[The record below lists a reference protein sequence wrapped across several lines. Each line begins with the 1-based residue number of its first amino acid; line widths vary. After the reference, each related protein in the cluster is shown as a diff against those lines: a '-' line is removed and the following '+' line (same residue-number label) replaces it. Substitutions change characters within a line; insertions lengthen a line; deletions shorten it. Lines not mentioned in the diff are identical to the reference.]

1 MTILDLIA
9 WFIRAGW
16 VREAAT
22 PTWAAFRDPRGCPE
36 GVYRWAV
43 VTQARDRGYSEE
55 PDAPGYLYLCDYRGP
70 DGAVQAI
77 TPRLMHFASLAEL
90 ETLVATSGVAS
101 HDYRPRSRDTQPDW
115 RAE

>member
-16 VREAAT
+16 TREAAT
-22 PTWAAFRDPRGCPE
+22 PTWAAFRDPRDCPE
-36 GVYRWAV
+36 GVYRRAV
-43 VTQARDRGYSEE
+43 VTQARHWGYTDEDE
-55 PDAPGYLYLCDYRGP
+55 TPTWLYLCEYRGP

-77 TPRLMHFASLAEL
+77 TPRVMHFASLAEL

-101 HDYRPRSRDTQPDW
+101 HDYRPRSMDAVPGW
-115 RAE
+115 GAE

>member
-1 MTILDLIA
+1 MTILDLVQ
-9 WFIRAGW
+9 WFTRAGW
-16 VREAAT
+16 TREAAT

-36 GVYRWAV
+36 GVYRRAV
-43 VTQARDRGYSEE
+43 VTQARHWGYGEE
-55 PDAPGYLYLCDYRGP
+55 LDAPGYLYLCDYRGP

-77 TPRLMHFASLAEL
+77 TPRVMHFASLAEL

-101 HDYRPRSRDTQPDW
+101 HDYQPRSMDAQPDW

>member
-9 WFIRAGW
+9 WFTRAGW
-16 VREAAT
+16 TREAAT

-36 GVYRWAV
+36 GVYRRAV
-43 VTQARDRGYSEE
+43 VTQARAWGHEE
-55 PDAPGYLYLCDYRGP
+55 AGLPWLYLCEYRGP

-77 TPRLMHFASLAEL
+77 TPRVMHFRAEAEL

-101 HDYRPRSRDTQPDW
+101 HDYHPRSMDAQPDGT
-115 RAE
+115 AE

>member
-1 MTILDLIA
+1 MTILDLVA

-22 PTWAAFRDPRGCPE
+22 PTWAAFRDSRGCPE
-36 GVYRWAV
+36 GVYRRAV
-43 VTQARDRGYSEE
+43 VTRARYGAE
-55 PDAPGYLYLCDYRGP
+55 PSQWLYLCEYRGP

-77 TPRLMHFASLAEL
+77 TPRVMHFASLAEL

-101 HDYRPRSRDTQPDW
+101 HDYQPRSHEQLPDW
-115 RAE
+115 TAE

>member
-9 WFIRAGW
+9 WFTRAGW

-36 GVYRWAV
+36 GVYRRAV
-43 VTQARDRGYSEE
+43 VTQARDRGYSDE
-55 PDAPGYLYLCDYRGP
+55 DKAPTYLYLCDYRGL

-77 TPRLMHFASLAEL
+77 TPRVMHFATIAEL

-101 HDYRPRSRDTQPDW
+101 HDYRPRSLDTAPDW
-115 RAE
+115 MAE

>member
-1 MTILDLIA
+1 MTILDLVA

-36 GVYRWAV
+36 GVYRRAV
-43 VTQARDRGYSEE
+43 VTRAGGYREESETPWLLLVE
-55 PDAPGYLYLCDYRGP
+55 YRAPNGH
-70 DGAVQAI
+70 VQAI
-77 TPRLMHFASLAEL
+77 TPRVMHFATIAEL

-101 HDYRPRSRDTQPDW
+101 HDYQPRSMDAVPDW
-115 RAE
+115 GAE

>member
-9 WFIRAGW
+9 WFTRAGW

-43 VTQARDRGYSEE
+43 VTQARDWSYSEE
-55 PDAPGYLYLCDYRGP
+55 PEYLYLCDYRGP

-101 HDYRPRSRDTQPDW
+101 HDYRPRSLHFGTDW